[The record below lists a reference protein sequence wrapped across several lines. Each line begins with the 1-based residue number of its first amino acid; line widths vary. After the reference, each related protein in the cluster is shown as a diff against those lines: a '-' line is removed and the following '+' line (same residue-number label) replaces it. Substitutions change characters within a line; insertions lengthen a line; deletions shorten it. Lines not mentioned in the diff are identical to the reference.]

1 MVCPRCGL
9 DVAEPFV
16 RCPSCGYE
24 PSAPDAAAAPLPREK
39 SWIER
44 NWKWAVPVTA
54 LVLMAA
60 FVWGILSLVMGMF
73 RSSYPYQEALARAR
87 ENPAVVG
94 QIGEPIQPSAFVS
107 GNINLSGSS
116 GDADLKIPVSGPK
129 GKGDIYVVAL
139 KRAGEWSFKQ
149 LVFVSDGGTRVNLL
163 EPEPS
168 P

>member
-24 PSAPDAAAAPLPREK
+24 PGPRGEAGPPSAPPREK
-39 SWIER
+39 SWLER

-60 FVWGILSLVMGMF
+60 FVWGILSFVMGMF

-87 ENPAVVG
+87 ANPAVVG
-94 QIGEPIQPSAFVS
+94 QIGEPDRKSTRLNSSHIQKSRMPSSA
-107 GNINLSGSS
+107 
-116 GDADLKIPVSGPK
+116 
-129 GKGDIYVVAL
+129 
-139 KRAGEWSFKQ
+139 
-149 LVFVSDGGTRVNLL
+149 
-163 EPEPS
+163 
-168 P
+168 